1 MKKRDKIIISII
13 IIVALI
19 AALVV
24 LLFYLNSRNI
34 IKIGNDNKTKQDE
47 QIQEEVS
54 IVQKQAKEKYPSF
67 KWVSDG
73 NIAKVEVSIEDGKVI
88 LNNGTKTDVKFDKGT
103 PKYASAVINGGVLK
117 EIFVITTDGALY
129 ITKSDVTGYNAG
141 DKFEIVNLGEKVI
154 DATYADGTD
163 MYYLLE
169 NGKLVTKDL
178 KEYVAFETKA
188 LEIQKQAKEKY
199 PSFKWVSDGNITKLQ
214 VGIEN
219 GNVYIIGNEATGSK
233 KYVKFDKGTPKYA
246 SAVIKGGM
254 LEGIFVITTD
264 GYLYFSSADGYGE
277 NGFEFEFEFHNLD
290 EKVIDATYADGTD
303 MYYLLEN
310 GKLVTKD
317 LKEYVAFETK
327 ALEIQ
332 KQAKEKYP
340 SFKWVSDGNITKL
353 QVGIENGNVYIIG
366 NEATGSKKYVKFD
379 KGTPKYAS
387 AVIKGGMLEGI
398 FVITTDGYLYFSSA
412 DGYGENGFEFEFEF
426 HNLDEKVID
435 ATYADGTDMYYLL
448 EDGTIVNSNGMLK

>member
-129 ITKSDVTGYNAG
+129 VTKSDVTGYNAG

-199 PSFKWVSDGNITKLQ
+199 PSFKWVSDGNITKIE
-214 VGIEN
+214 VSIEN
-219 GNVYIIGNEATGSK
+219 GKVILNNGTK
-233 KYVKFDKGTPKYA
+233 TDVKFDKGTPKYA
-246 SAVIKGGM
+246 SAVINGGV
-254 LEGIFVITTD
+254 LKEIFVITTD
-264 GYLYFSSADGYGE
+264 GALYVTKSDVTGYNAGDK
-277 NGFEFEFEFHNLD
+277 FEIVNLG

-340 SFKWVSDGNITKL
+340 SFKWVSDGNITKIE
-353 QVGIENGNVYIIG
+353 VSIENGKVILNNG
-366 NEATGSKKYVKFD
+366 TKTDVKFD

-387 AVIKGGMLEGI
+387 AVINGGVLKEI
-398 FVITTDGYLYFSSA
+398 FVITTDGALYITKS
-412 DGYGENGFEFEFEF
+412 DITGYNVGDKFEFV
-426 HNLDEKVID
+426 NLGKKVID

>member
-54 IVQKQAKEKYPSF
+54 IVQKQAKEKYPDF

-73 NIAKVEVSIEDGKVI
+73 NIAKFVEVIIEDGKVI

-117 EIFVITTDGALY
+117 EIFVITTDGDLY
-129 ITKSDVTGYNAG
+129 ITKSDITGYNAG
-141 DKFEIVNLGEKVI
+141 DKFEVVNLGEKVI

-163 MYYLLE
+163 MYYLLV

-178 KEYVAFETKA
+178 KEFVAFETKA
-188 LEIQKQAKEKY
+188 LEVQKQAKEKY
-199 PSFKWVSDGNITKLQ
+199 PSFKWVSDGNIAKFVEVIIEDGKVILNNGTK
-214 VGIEN
+214 
-219 GNVYIIGNEATGSK
+219 TD
-233 KYVKFDKGTPKYA
+233 VKFDKGTPKYA
-246 SAVIKGGM
+246 SAVINGGV
-254 LEGIFVITTD
+254 LKEIFVITTD
-264 GYLYFSSADGYGE
+264 GDLYITKSDITGYNAGDK
-277 NGFEFEFEFHNLD
+277 FEVVNLG

-303 MYYLLEN
+303 MYYLLVN

-317 LKEYVAFETK
+317 LKEFVAFETK
-327 ALEIQ
+327 ALEVQ

-448 EDGTIVNSNGMLK
+448 EDGTIVNSNGRLK

>member
-67 KWVSDG
+67 KCVSDG
-73 NIAKVEVSIEDGKVI
+73 NIAKVEVSIEDGKVILNNGTKTDVKFDKGTPKYASAVINGGVLKEIFVITTDGGLYITKSDVTGYNAGDKFEIVNLGEKVIDATYADGTYMYYLLENGKLVTKDLKEYVAFETKALEIQKQAKEKYPNFKWVSDGNITKIEVSIENGKVI

-141 DKFEIVNLGEKVI
+141 DKFEFVNLGEKVI

-199 PSFKWVSDGNITKLQ
+199 PNFKWVSDGNITKIE
-214 VGIEN
+214 VSIEN
-219 GNVYIIGNEATGSK
+219 GKVILNNGTK
-233 KYVKFDKGTPKYA
+233 TDVKFDKGTPKYA
-246 SAVIKGGM
+246 SAVINGGV
-254 LEGIFVITTD
+254 LKEIFVITTD
-264 GYLYFSSADGYGE
+264 GALYITKSDITGYNVGDK
-277 NGFEFEFEFHNLD
+277 FEFVNL
-290 EKVIDATYADGTD
+290 
-303 MYYLLEN
+303 
-310 GKLVTKD
+310 GK
-317 LKEYVAFETK
+317 
-327 ALEIQ
+327 
-332 KQAKEKYP
+332 
-340 SFKWVSDGNITKL
+340 
-353 QVGIENGNVYIIG
+353 
-366 NEATGSKKYVKFD
+366 
-379 KGTPKYAS
+379 
-387 AVIKGGMLEGI
+387 
-398 FVITTDGYLYFSSA
+398 
-412 DGYGENGFEFEFEF
+412 
-426 HNLDEKVID
+426 KVID

>member
-178 KEYVAFETKA
+178 KEFVAFETKA

-199 PSFKWVSDGNITKLQ
+199 PSFKWVSDGNIAKFVEVIIEDGKVILNNGTK
-214 VGIEN
+214 
-219 GNVYIIGNEATGSK
+219 TD
-233 KYVKFDKGTPKYA
+233 VKFDKGTPKYA
-246 SAVIKGGM
+246 SAVINGGV
-254 LEGIFVITTD
+254 LKEIFVITTD
-264 GYLYFSSADGYGE
+264 GALYITKSDVTGYNAGDK
-277 NGFEFEFEFHNLD
+277 FEIVNLG

-317 LKEYVAFETK
+317 LKEFVAFETK

-340 SFKWVSDGNITKL
+340 SFKWVSDGNIAKFVEVIIEDGKVILNNGTK
-353 QVGIENGNVYIIG
+353 
-366 NEATGSKKYVKFD
+366 TDVKFD

-387 AVIKGGMLEGI
+387 AVINGGVLKEI
-398 FVITTDGYLYFSSA
+398 FVITTDGALYITKS
-412 DGYGENGFEFEFEF
+412 DITGYNVGDKFEFV
-426 HNLDEKVID
+426 NLGKKVID
-435 ATYADGTDMYYLL
+435 ATYADGIDMYYLL
-448 EDGTIVNSNGMLK
+448 EDCTIVNSNGMLK

>member
-117 EIFVITTDGALY
+117 EIFVITTDGGLY

-199 PSFKWVSDGNITKLQ
+199 PNFKWVSDGNITKIE
-214 VGIEN
+214 VSIEN
-219 GNVYIIGNEATGSK
+219 GKVILNNGTK
-233 KYVKFDKGTPKYA
+233 TDVKFDKGTPKYA
-246 SAVIKGGM
+246 SAVINGGV
-254 LEGIFVITTD
+254 LKEIFVITTD
-264 GYLYFSSADGYGE
+264 GALYITKSDITGYNVGDK
-277 NGFEFEFEFHNLD
+277 FEFVNLGK
-290 EKVIDATYADGTD
+290 KVIDATYADGTD

-340 SFKWVSDGNITKL
+340 NFKWVSDGNITKIE
-353 QVGIENGNVYIIG
+353 VSIENGKVILNNG
-366 NEATGSKKYVKFD
+366 TKTDVKFD

-387 AVIKGGMLEGI
+387 AVINGGVLKEI
-398 FVITTDGYLYFSSA
+398 FVITTDGALYITKS
-412 DGYGENGFEFEFEF
+412 DITGYNVGDKFEFV
-426 HNLDEKVID
+426 NLGKKVID

>member
-141 DKFEIVNLGEKVI
+141 DKFEFVNLGEKVI

-199 PSFKWVSDGNITKLQ
+199 PSFKWVSDGNITKIE
-214 VGIEN
+214 VSIEN
-219 GNVYIIGNEATGSK
+219 GKVILNNGTK
-233 KYVKFDKGTPKYA
+233 TDVKFDKGTPKYA
-246 SAVIKGGM
+246 SAVINGGV
-254 LEGIFVITTD
+254 LKEIFVITTD
-264 GYLYFSSADGYGE
+264 GALYITKSDVTGYNAGDK
-277 NGFEFEFEFHNLD
+277 FEFVNLG

-340 SFKWVSDGNITKL
+340 SFKWVSDGNITKIE
-353 QVGIENGNVYIIG
+353 VSIENGKVILNNG
-366 NEATGSKKYVKFD
+366 TKTDVKFD

-387 AVIKGGMLEGI
+387 AVINGGVLKEI
-398 FVITTDGYLYFSSA
+398 FVITTDGALYITKS
-412 DGYGENGFEFEFEF
+412 DVTGYNAGDKFEFV
-426 HNLDEKVID
+426 NLGEKVID

>member
-117 EIFVITTDGALY
+117 EIFVITTDGGLY

-199 PSFKWVSDGNITKLQ
+199 PSFKWVSDGNITKIE
-214 VGIEN
+214 VSIEN
-219 GNVYIIGNEATGSK
+219 GKVILNNGTK
-233 KYVKFDKGTPKYA
+233 TDVKFDKGTPKYA
-246 SAVIKGGM
+246 SAVINGGV
-254 LEGIFVITTD
+254 LKEIFVITTD
-264 GYLYFSSADGYGE
+264 GALYITKSDVTGYNAGDK
-277 NGFEFEFEFHNLD
+277 FEFVNLG

-340 SFKWVSDGNITKL
+340 SFKWVSDGNITKIE
-353 QVGIENGNVYIIG
+353 VSIENGKVILNNG
-366 NEATGSKKYVKFD
+366 TKTDVKFD

-387 AVIKGGMLEGI
+387 AVINGGVLKEI
-398 FVITTDGYLYFSSA
+398 FVITTDGALYITKS
-412 DGYGENGFEFEFEF
+412 DITGYNVGDKFEFV
-426 HNLDEKVID
+426 NLGKKVID

>member
-129 ITKSDVTGYNAG
+129 ITKSDITGYNVG
-141 DKFEIVNLGEKVI
+141 DKFEFVNLGEKVI

-199 PSFKWVSDGNITKLQ
+199 PGFKWVSDGNITK
-214 VGIEN
+214 IEVSIEDGKVILNN
-219 GNVYIIGNEATGSK
+219 GTK
-233 KYVKFDKGTPKYA
+233 TDVKFDKGTPKYA
-246 SAVIKGGM
+246 SAVINGGV
-254 LEGIFVITTD
+254 LKEIFVITTD
-264 GYLYFSSADGYGE
+264 GALYITKSDITGYNVGDK
-277 NGFEFEFEFHNLD
+277 FEFVNLG

-340 SFKWVSDGNITKL
+340 GFKWVSDGNITK
-353 QVGIENGNVYIIG
+353 IEVSIEDGKVILNNG
-366 NEATGSKKYVKFD
+366 TKTDVKFD

-387 AVIKGGMLEGI
+387 AVINGGVLKEI
-398 FVITTDGYLYFSSA
+398 FVITTDGALYITKS
-412 DGYGENGFEFEFEF
+412 DITGYNVGDKFEFV
-426 HNLDEKVID
+426 NLGEKVID

>member
-73 NIAKVEVSIEDGKVI
+73 NISKVEVSIEDGKVI

-199 PSFKWVSDGNITKLQ
+199 PSFKWVSDGNITK
-214 VGIEN
+214 IEVSIEDGKVILNN
-219 GNVYIIGNEATGSK
+219 GTK
-233 KYVKFDKGTPKYA
+233 TDVKFDKGTPKYA
-246 SAVIKGGM
+246 SAVINGGV
-254 LEGIFVITTD
+254 LKEIFVITTD
-264 GYLYFSSADGYGE
+264 GALYITKSDVTGYNAGDK
-277 NGFEFEFEFHNLD
+277 FEFVNLG
-290 EKVIDATYADGTD
+290 EKVIDATYADGTY

-340 SFKWVSDGNITKL
+340 SFKWVSDGNITK
-353 QVGIENGNVYIIG
+353 IEVSIEDGKVILNNG
-366 NEATGSKKYVKFD
+366 TKTDVKFD

-387 AVIKGGMLEGI
+387 AVINGGVLKEI
-398 FVITTDGYLYFSSA
+398 FVITTDGALYITKS
-412 DGYGENGFEFEFEF
+412 DITGYNVGDKFEFV
-426 HNLDEKVID
+426 NLGKKVID

>member
-199 PSFKWVSDGNITKLQ
+199 PSFKWVSDGNITK
-214 VGIEN
+214 IEVSIEDGKVILNN
-219 GNVYIIGNEATGSK
+219 GTK
-233 KYVKFDKGTPKYA
+233 TDVKFDKGTPKYA
-246 SAVIKGGM
+246 SAVINGGV
-254 LEGIFVITTD
+254 LKEIFVITTD
-264 GYLYFSSADGYGE
+264 GALYITKSDVTGYNAGDK
-277 NGFEFEFEFHNLD
+277 FEIVNLG

-340 SFKWVSDGNITKL
+340 NFKWVSDGNITKIE
-353 QVGIENGNVYIIG
+353 VSIENGKVILNNG
-366 NEATGSKKYVKFD
+366 TKTDVKFD

-387 AVIKGGMLEGI
+387 AVINGGVLKEI
-398 FVITTDGYLYFSSA
+398 FVITTDGALYITKS
-412 DGYGENGFEFEFEF
+412 DITGYNVGDKFEFV
-426 HNLDEKVID
+426 NLGKKVID

>member
-1 MKKRDKIIISII
+1 M
-13 IIVALI
+13 ALI

-117 EIFVITTDGALY
+117 EIFVITTDGGLY

-199 PSFKWVSDGNITKLQ
+199 PSFKWVSDGNITKIE
-214 VGIEN
+214 VSIEN
-219 GNVYIIGNEATGSK
+219 GKVILNNGTK
-233 KYVKFDKGTPKYA
+233 TDVKFDKGTPKYA
-246 SAVIKGGM
+246 SAVINGGV
-254 LEGIFVITTD
+254 LKEIFVITTD
-264 GYLYFSSADGYGE
+264 GGLYITKSDVTGYNAGDK
-277 NGFEFEFEFHNLD
+277 FEIVNLG

-340 SFKWVSDGNITKL
+340 SFKWVSDGNITKIE
-353 QVGIENGNVYIIG
+353 VSIENGKVILNNG
-366 NEATGSKKYVKFD
+366 TKTDVKFD

-387 AVIKGGMLEGI
+387 AVINGGVLKEI
-398 FVITTDGYLYFSSA
+398 FVITTDGGLYITKS
-412 DGYGENGFEFEFEF
+412 DVTGYNAGDKFEIV
-426 HNLDEKVID
+426 NLGEKVID

>member
-117 EIFVITTDGALY
+117 EIFVITTDGGLY

-199 PSFKWVSDGNITKLQ
+199 PSFKWVSDGNITKIE
-214 VGIEN
+214 VSIEN
-219 GNVYIIGNEATGSK
+219 GKVILNNGTK
-233 KYVKFDKGTPKYA
+233 TDVKFDKGTPKYA
-246 SAVIKGGM
+246 SAVINGGV
-254 LEGIFVITTD
+254 LKEIFVITTD
-264 GYLYFSSADGYGE
+264 GALYITKSDITGYNVGDK
-277 NGFEFEFEFHNLD
+277 FEFVNLGK
-290 EKVIDATYADGTD
+290 KVIDATYADGTD

-340 SFKWVSDGNITKL
+340 SFKWVSDGNITKIE
-353 QVGIENGNVYIIG
+353 VSIENGKVILNNG
-366 NEATGSKKYVKFD
+366 TKTDVKFD

-387 AVIKGGMLEGI
+387 AVINGGVLKEI
-398 FVITTDGYLYFSSA
+398 FVITTDGALYITKS
-412 DGYGENGFEFEFEF
+412 DITGYNVGDKFEFV
-426 HNLDEKVID
+426 NLGKKVID

>member
-141 DKFEIVNLGEKVI
+141 NKFEFVNLGEKVI
-154 DATYADGTD
+154 DATYVDGTD

-199 PSFKWVSDGNITKLQ
+199 PNFKWVSDGNITKIE
-214 VGIEN
+214 VSIEN
-219 GNVYIIGNEATGSK
+219 GKVILNNGTK
-233 KYVKFDKGTPKYA
+233 TDVKFDKGTPKYA
-246 SAVIKGGM
+246 SAVINGGV
-254 LEGIFVITTD
+254 LKEIFVITTD
-264 GYLYFSSADGYGE
+264 GALYITKSDVTGYNAG
-277 NGFEFEFEFHNLD
+277 NKFEFVNLG
-290 EKVIDATYADGTD
+290 EKVIDATYVDGTD

-340 SFKWVSDGNITKL
+340 NFKWVSDGNITKIE
-353 QVGIENGNVYIIG
+353 VSIENGKVILNNG
-366 NEATGSKKYVKFD
+366 TKTDVKFD

-387 AVIKGGMLEGI
+387 AVINGGVLKEI
-398 FVITTDGYLYFSSA
+398 FVITTDGALYITKS
-412 DGYGENGFEFEFEF
+412 DITGYNVGDKFEFV
-426 HNLDEKVID
+426 NLGKKVID

>member
-73 NIAKVEVSIEDGKVI
+73 NITKIEVSIEDGKVI
-88 LNNGTKTDVKFDKGT
+88 LNNGTKTDVKFDKGI

-117 EIFVITTDGALY
+117 EIFVITTDGGLY

-199 PSFKWVSDGNITKLQ
+199 PSFKWVSDGNITK
-214 VGIEN
+214 IEVSIEDGKVILNN
-219 GNVYIIGNEATGSK
+219 GTK
-233 KYVKFDKGTPKYA
+233 TDVKFDKGIPKYA
-246 SAVIKGGM
+246 SAVINGGV
-254 LEGIFVITTD
+254 LKEIFVITTD
-264 GYLYFSSADGYGE
+264 GGLYITKSDVTGYNAGDK
-277 NGFEFEFEFHNLD
+277 FEIVNLG

-340 SFKWVSDGNITKL
+340 SFKWVSDGNITK
-353 QVGIENGNVYIIG
+353 IEVSIEDGKVILNNG
-366 NEATGSKKYVKFD
+366 TKTDVKFD
-379 KGTPKYAS
+379 KGIPKYAS
-387 AVIKGGMLEGI
+387 AVINGGVLKEI
-398 FVITTDGYLYFSSA
+398 FVITTDGGLYITKS
-412 DGYGENGFEFEFEF
+412 DVTGYNAGDKFEIV
-426 HNLDEKVID
+426 NLGEKVID

>member
-199 PSFKWVSDGNITKLQ
+199 PNFKWVSDGNITKIE
-214 VGIEN
+214 VSIEN
-219 GNVYIIGNEATGSK
+219 GKVILNNGTK
-233 KYVKFDKGTPKYA
+233 TDVKFDKGTPKYA
-246 SAVIKGGM
+246 SAVINGGV
-254 LEGIFVITTD
+254 LKEIFVITTD
-264 GYLYFSSADGYGE
+264 GALYITKSDITGYNAGDK
-277 NGFEFEFEFHNLD
+277 FEIVNLG

-340 SFKWVSDGNITKL
+340 NFKWVSDGNITKIE
-353 QVGIENGNVYIIG
+353 VSIENGKVILNNG
-366 NEATGSKKYVKFD
+366 TKTDVKFD

-387 AVIKGGMLEGI
+387 AVINGGVLKEI
-398 FVITTDGYLYFSSA
+398 FVITTDGALYITKS
-412 DGYGENGFEFEFEF
+412 DITGYNAGDKFEFV
-426 HNLDEKVID
+426 NLGEKVID

>member
-117 EIFVITTDGALY
+117 EIFVITTDGGLY

-154 DATYADGTD
+154 DATYADGTY

-199 PSFKWVSDGNITKLQ
+199 PSFKWVSDGNITKIE
-214 VGIEN
+214 VSIEN
-219 GNVYIIGNEATGSK
+219 GKVILNNGTK
-233 KYVKFDKGTPKYA
+233 TDVKFDKGTPKYA
-246 SAVIKGGM
+246 SAVINGGV
-254 LEGIFVITTD
+254 LKEIFVITTD
-264 GYLYFSSADGYGE
+264 GALYITKSDITGYNVGDK
-277 NGFEFEFEFHNLD
+277 FEFVNL
-290 EKVIDATYADGTD
+290 
-303 MYYLLEN
+303 
-310 GKLVTKD
+310 GK
-317 LKEYVAFETK
+317 
-327 ALEIQ
+327 
-332 KQAKEKYP
+332 
-340 SFKWVSDGNITKL
+340 
-353 QVGIENGNVYIIG
+353 
-366 NEATGSKKYVKFD
+366 
-379 KGTPKYAS
+379 
-387 AVIKGGMLEGI
+387 
-398 FVITTDGYLYFSSA
+398 
-412 DGYGENGFEFEFEF
+412 
-426 HNLDEKVID
+426 KVID

>member
-103 PKYASAVINGGVLK
+103 PKYASVVINGGVLK

-129 ITKSDVTGYNAG
+129 ITKSDITGYNVG
-141 DKFEIVNLGEKVI
+141 DKFEFVNLGEKVI

-199 PSFKWVSDGNITKLQ
+199 PGFKWVSDGNITK
-214 VGIEN
+214 IEVSIEDGKVILNN
-219 GNVYIIGNEATGSK
+219 GTK
-233 KYVKFDKGTPKYA
+233 TDVKFDKGTPKYA
-246 SAVIKGGM
+246 SVVINGGV
-254 LEGIFVITTD
+254 LKEIFVITTD
-264 GYLYFSSADGYGE
+264 GALYITKSDITGYNVGDK
-277 NGFEFEFEFHNLD
+277 FEFVNLG

-340 SFKWVSDGNITKL
+340 GFKWVSDGNITK
-353 QVGIENGNVYIIG
+353 IEVSIEDGKVILNNG
-366 NEATGSKKYVKFD
+366 TKTDVKFD

-387 AVIKGGMLEGI
+387 VVINGGVLKEI
-398 FVITTDGYLYFSSA
+398 FVITTDGALYITKS
-412 DGYGENGFEFEFEF
+412 DITGYNVGDKFEFV
-426 HNLDEKVID
+426 NLGEKVID

>member
-141 DKFEIVNLGEKVI
+141 DKFEVVNLGEKVI

-178 KEYVAFETKA
+178 KEFVAFETKA

-199 PSFKWVSDGNITKLQ
+199 PSFKWVSDGNIAKFVEVIIEDGKVILNNGTK
-214 VGIEN
+214 
-219 GNVYIIGNEATGSK
+219 TD
-233 KYVKFDKGTPKYA
+233 VKFDKGTPKYA
-246 SAVIKGGM
+246 SAVINGGV
-254 LEGIFVITTD
+254 LKEIFVITTD
-264 GYLYFSSADGYGE
+264 GALYITKSDITGYNVGDK
-277 NGFEFEFEFHNLD
+277 FEFVNLGK
-290 EKVIDATYADGTD
+290 KVIDATYADG
-303 MYYLLEN
+303 
-310 GKLVTKD
+310 
-317 LKEYVAFETK
+317 
-327 ALEIQ
+327 I
-332 KQAKEKYP
+332 
-340 SFKWVSDGNITKL
+340 
-353 QVGIENGNVYIIG
+353 
-366 NEATGSKKYVKFD
+366 
-379 KGTPKYAS
+379 
-387 AVIKGGMLEGI
+387 
-398 FVITTDGYLYFSSA
+398 
-412 DGYGENGFEFEFEF
+412 
-426 HNLDEKVID
+426 
-435 ATYADGTDMYYLL
+435 DMYYLL
-448 EDGTIVNSNGMLK
+448 EDCTIVNSNGMLK

>member
-199 PSFKWVSDGNITKLQ
+199 PSFKWVSDGNITK
-214 VGIEN
+214 IEVSIEDGKVILNN
-219 GNVYIIGNEATGSK
+219 GTK
-233 KYVKFDKGTPKYA
+233 TDVKFDKGTPKYA
-246 SAVIKGGM
+246 SAVINGGV
-254 LEGIFVITTD
+254 LKEIFVITTD
-264 GYLYFSSADGYGE
+264 GALYITKSDVTGYNAGDK
-277 NGFEFEFEFHNLD
+277 FEIVNLG

-340 SFKWVSDGNITKL
+340 SFKWVSDGNITK
-353 QVGIENGNVYIIG
+353 IEVSIEDGKVILNNG
-366 NEATGSKKYVKFD
+366 TKTDVKFD

-387 AVIKGGMLEGI
+387 AVINGGVLKEI
-398 FVITTDGYLYFSSA
+398 FVITTDGALYITKS
-412 DGYGENGFEFEFEF
+412 DITGYNVGDKFEFV
-426 HNLDEKVID
+426 NLGKKVID

>member
-199 PSFKWVSDGNITKLQ
+199 PSFKWVSDGNITK
-214 VGIEN
+214 IEVSIEDGKVILNN
-219 GNVYIIGNEATGSK
+219 GTK
-233 KYVKFDKGTPKYA
+233 TDVKFDKGTPKYA
-246 SAVIKGGM
+246 SAVINGGV
-254 LEGIFVITTD
+254 LKEIFVITTD
-264 GYLYFSSADGYGE
+264 GALYITKSDVTGYNAGDK
-277 NGFEFEFEFHNLD
+277 FEFVNLG

-340 SFKWVSDGNITKL
+340 NFKWVSDGNITKIE
-353 QVGIENGNVYIIG
+353 VSIENGKVILNNG
-366 NEATGSKKYVKFD
+366 TKTDVKFD

-387 AVIKGGMLEGI
+387 AVINGGVLKEI
-398 FVITTDGYLYFSSA
+398 FVITTDGALYITKS
-412 DGYGENGFEFEFEF
+412 DITGYNVGDKFEFV
-426 HNLDEKVID
+426 NLGKKVID

>member
-117 EIFVITTDGALY
+117 EIFVITTDGGLY

-199 PSFKWVSDGNITKLQ
+199 PSFKWVSDGNITK
-214 VGIEN
+214 IEVSIEDGKVILNN
-219 GNVYIIGNEATGSK
+219 GTK
-233 KYVKFDKGTPKYA
+233 TDVKFDKGTPKYA
-246 SAVIKGGM
+246 SAVINGGV
-254 LEGIFVITTD
+254 LKEIFVITTD
-264 GYLYFSSADGYGE
+264 GALYITKSDVTGYNAGDK
-277 NGFEFEFEFHNLD
+277 FEFVNLG
-290 EKVIDATYADGTD
+290 EKVIDATYADGTY

-340 SFKWVSDGNITKL
+340 SFKWVSDGNITK
-353 QVGIENGNVYIIG
+353 IEVSIEDGKVILNNG
-366 NEATGSKKYVKFD
+366 TKTDVKFN

-387 AVIKGGMLEGI
+387 AVINGGVLKEI
-398 FVITTDGYLYFSSA
+398 FVITTDGALYITKS
-412 DGYGENGFEFEFEF
+412 DITGYNVGDKFEFV
-426 HNLDEKVID
+426 NLGKKVID

>member
-199 PSFKWVSDGNITKLQ
+199 PSFKWVSDGNITKIE
-214 VGIEN
+214 VSIEN
-219 GNVYIIGNEATGSK
+219 GKVILNNGTK
-233 KYVKFDKGTPKYA
+233 TDVKFDKGTPKYA
-246 SAVIKGGM
+246 SAVINGGV
-254 LEGIFVITTD
+254 LKEIFVITTD
-264 GYLYFSSADGYGE
+264 GALYITKSDVTGYNAGDK
-277 NGFEFEFEFHNLD
+277 FEIVNLG

-340 SFKWVSDGNITKL
+340 SFKWVSDGNITKIE
-353 QVGIENGNVYIIG
+353 VSIENGKVILNNG
-366 NEATGSKKYVKFD
+366 TKTDVKFD

-387 AVIKGGMLEGI
+387 AVINGGVLKEI
-398 FVITTDGYLYFSSA
+398 FVITTDGALYITKS
-412 DGYGENGFEFEFEF
+412 DVTGYNAGDKFEIV
-426 HNLDEKVID
+426 NLGEKVID

>member
-73 NIAKVEVSIEDGKVI
+73 NITKIEVSIEDGKVI

-117 EIFVITTDGALY
+117 EIFVITTDGGLY

-199 PSFKWVSDGNITKLQ
+199 PSFKWVSDGNITK
-214 VGIEN
+214 IEVSIEDGKVILNN
-219 GNVYIIGNEATGSK
+219 GTK
-233 KYVKFDKGTPKYA
+233 TDVKFDKGTPKYA
-246 SAVIKGGM
+246 SAVINGGV
-254 LEGIFVITTD
+254 LKEIFVITTD
-264 GYLYFSSADGYGE
+264 GGLYITKSDVTGYNAGDK
-277 NGFEFEFEFHNLD
+277 FEIVNLG

-340 SFKWVSDGNITKL
+340 SFKWVSDGNITK
-353 QVGIENGNVYIIG
+353 IEVSIEDGKVILNNG
-366 NEATGSKKYVKFD
+366 TKTDVKFD

-387 AVIKGGMLEGI
+387 AVINGGVLKEI
-398 FVITTDGYLYFSSA
+398 FVITTDGGLYITKS
-412 DGYGENGFEFEFEF
+412 DVTGYNAGDKFEIV
-426 HNLDEKVID
+426 NLGEKVID

>member
-88 LNNGTKTDVKFDKGT
+88 LNNGTKTDIKFDKGT

-129 ITKSDVTGYNAG
+129 ITKSDITGYNAG
-141 DKFEIVNLGEKVI
+141 DKFEFVNLGEKVI

-199 PSFKWVSDGNITKLQ
+199 PNFKWVSDGNITKIE
-214 VGIEN
+214 VIIEN
-219 GNVYIIGNEATGSK
+219 GKVILNNGTK
-233 KYVKFDKGTPKYA
+233 TDVKFDKGTPKYA
-246 SAVIKGGM
+246 SAVINGGV
-254 LEGIFVITTD
+254 LKEIFVITTD
-264 GYLYFSSADGYGE
+264 GALYITKSDITGYNAGDK
-277 NGFEFEFEFHNLD
+277 FEFVNLG

-340 SFKWVSDGNITKL
+340 NFKWVSDGNITKIE
-353 QVGIENGNVYIIG
+353 VIIENGKVILNNG
-366 NEATGSKKYVKFD
+366 TKTDVKFD

-387 AVIKGGMLEGI
+387 AVINGGVLKEI
-398 FVITTDGYLYFSSA
+398 FVITTDGALYITKS
-412 DGYGENGFEFEFEF
+412 DITGYNAGDKFEFV
-426 HNLDEKVID
+426 NLGEKVID

>member
-141 DKFEIVNLGEKVI
+141 DKFEVVNLGEKVI

-178 KEYVAFETKA
+178 KEFVAFETKA
-188 LEIQKQAKEKY
+188 LEVQKQAKEKY
-199 PSFKWVSDGNITKLQ
+199 PDFKWVSDGNIAKFVEVIIEDGKVILNNGTK
-214 VGIEN
+214 
-219 GNVYIIGNEATGSK
+219 TD
-233 KYVKFDKGTPKYA
+233 VKFDKGTPKYA
-246 SAVIKGGM
+246 SAVINGGV
-254 LEGIFVITTD
+254 LKEIFVITTD
-264 GYLYFSSADGYGE
+264 GALYITKSDVTGYNAGDK
-277 NGFEFEFEFHNLD
+277 FEVVNLG

-317 LKEYVAFETK
+317 LKEFVAFETK
-327 ALEIQ
+327 ALEVQ

-340 SFKWVSDGNITKL
+340 DFKWVSDGNIAKFVEVIIEDGKVILNNGTK
-353 QVGIENGNVYIIG
+353 
-366 NEATGSKKYVKFD
+366 TDVKFD

-387 AVIKGGMLEGI
+387 AVINGGVLKEI
-398 FVITTDGYLYFSSA
+398 FVITTDGALYITKS
-412 DGYGENGFEFEFEF
+412 DITGYNVGDKFEFV
-426 HNLDEKVID
+426 NLGKKVID
-435 ATYADGTDMYYLL
+435 ATYADGIDMYYLL
-448 EDGTIVNSNGMLK
+448 EDCTIVNSNGMLK

>member
-117 EIFVITTDGALY
+117 EIFVITTDGGLY

-199 PSFKWVSDGNITKLQ
+199 PSFKWVSDGNITKIE
-214 VGIEN
+214 VSIEN
-219 GNVYIIGNEATGSK
+219 GKVILNNGTK
-233 KYVKFDKGTPKYA
+233 TDVKFDKGIPKYA
-246 SAVIKGGM
+246 SAVINGGV
-254 LEGIFVITTD
+254 LKEIFVITTD
-264 GYLYFSSADGYGE
+264 GGLYITKSDVTGYNAGDK
-277 NGFEFEFEFHNLD
+277 FEIVNLG

-340 SFKWVSDGNITKL
+340 SFKWVSDGNITKIE
-353 QVGIENGNVYIIG
+353 VSIENGKVILNNG
-366 NEATGSKKYVKFD
+366 TKTDVKFD
-379 KGTPKYAS
+379 KGIPKYAS
-387 AVIKGGMLEGI
+387 AVINGGVLKEI
-398 FVITTDGYLYFSSA
+398 FVITTDGGLYITKS
-412 DGYGENGFEFEFEF
+412 DVTGYNAGDKFEIV
-426 HNLDEKVID
+426 NLGEKVID

>member
-199 PSFKWVSDGNITKLQ
+199 PNFKWVSDGNITKIE
-214 VGIEN
+214 VSIEN
-219 GNVYIIGNEATGSK
+219 GKVILNNGTK
-233 KYVKFDKGTPKYA
+233 TDVKFDKGTPKYA
-246 SAVIKGGM
+246 SAVINGGV
-254 LEGIFVITTD
+254 LKEIFVITTD
-264 GYLYFSSADGYGE
+264 GALYITKSDVTGYNAGDK
-277 NGFEFEFEFHNLD
+277 FEIVNLG

-340 SFKWVSDGNITKL
+340 NFKWVSDGNITKIE
-353 QVGIENGNVYIIG
+353 VSIENGKVILNNG
-366 NEATGSKKYVKFD
+366 TKTDVKFD

-387 AVIKGGMLEGI
+387 AVINGGVLKEI
-398 FVITTDGYLYFSSA
+398 FVITTDGALYITKS
-412 DGYGENGFEFEFEF
+412 DITGYNVGDKFEFV
-426 HNLDEKVID
+426 NLGKKVID

>member
-73 NIAKVEVSIEDGKVI
+73 NITKIEVSIENGKVI

-141 DKFEIVNLGEKVI
+141 DKFEFVNLGEKVI

-199 PSFKWVSDGNITKLQ
+199 PSFKWVSDGNITKIE
-214 VGIEN
+214 VSIEN
-219 GNVYIIGNEATGSK
+219 GKVILNNGTK
-233 KYVKFDKGTPKYA
+233 TDVKFDKGTPKYA
-246 SAVIKGGM
+246 SAVINGGV
-254 LEGIFVITTD
+254 LKEIFVITTD
-264 GYLYFSSADGYGE
+264 GALYITKSDVTGYNAGDK
-277 NGFEFEFEFHNLD
+277 FEFVNLG

-340 SFKWVSDGNITKL
+340 SFKWVSDGNITKIE
-353 QVGIENGNVYIIG
+353 VSIENGKVILNNG
-366 NEATGSKKYVKFD
+366 TKTDVKFD

-387 AVIKGGMLEGI
+387 AVINGGVLKEI
-398 FVITTDGYLYFSSA
+398 FVITTDGALYITKS
-412 DGYGENGFEFEFEF
+412 DVTGYNAGDKFEFVNLGEN
-426 HNLDEKVID
+426 VID

>member
-117 EIFVITTDGALY
+117 EIFVITTDGGLYITKSDVTGYNAGDKFEIVNLGEKVIDATYADGTYMYYLLENGKLVTKDLKEYVAFETKALEIQKQAKEKYPNFKWVSDGNITKIEVSIENGKVILNNGTKTDVKFDKGTPKYASAVINGGVLKEIFVITTDGALY

-141 DKFEIVNLGEKVI
+141 DKFEFVNLGEKVI

-199 PSFKWVSDGNITKLQ
+199 PNFKWVSDGNITKIE
-214 VGIEN
+214 VSIEN
-219 GNVYIIGNEATGSK
+219 GKVILNNGTK
-233 KYVKFDKGTPKYA
+233 TDVKFDKGTPKYA
-246 SAVIKGGM
+246 SAVINGGV
-254 LEGIFVITTD
+254 LKEIFVITTD
-264 GYLYFSSADGYGE
+264 GALYITKSDITGYNVGDK
-277 NGFEFEFEFHNLD
+277 FEFVNL
-290 EKVIDATYADGTD
+290 
-303 MYYLLEN
+303 
-310 GKLVTKD
+310 GK
-317 LKEYVAFETK
+317 
-327 ALEIQ
+327 
-332 KQAKEKYP
+332 
-340 SFKWVSDGNITKL
+340 
-353 QVGIENGNVYIIG
+353 
-366 NEATGSKKYVKFD
+366 
-379 KGTPKYAS
+379 
-387 AVIKGGMLEGI
+387 
-398 FVITTDGYLYFSSA
+398 
-412 DGYGENGFEFEFEF
+412 
-426 HNLDEKVID
+426 KVID

>member
-117 EIFVITTDGALY
+117 EIFVITTDGVLY

-199 PSFKWVSDGNITKLQ
+199 PSFKWVSDGNITK
-214 VGIEN
+214 IEVSIEDGKVILNN
-219 GNVYIIGNEATGSK
+219 GTK
-233 KYVKFDKGTPKYA
+233 TDVKFDKGTPKYA
-246 SAVIKGGM
+246 SAVINGGV
-254 LEGIFVITTD
+254 LKEIFVITTD
-264 GYLYFSSADGYGE
+264 GALYITKSDVTGYNAGDK
-277 NGFEFEFEFHNLD
+277 FEFVNLG
-290 EKVIDATYADGTD
+290 EKVIDATYADGTY

-340 SFKWVSDGNITKL
+340 SFKWVSDGNITK
-353 QVGIENGNVYIIG
+353 IEVSIEDGKVILNNG
-366 NEATGSKKYVKFD
+366 TKTDVKFD

-387 AVIKGGMLEGI
+387 AVINGGVLKEI
-398 FVITTDGYLYFSSA
+398 FVITTDGALYITKS
-412 DGYGENGFEFEFEF
+412 DITGYNVGDKFEFV
-426 HNLDEKVID
+426 NLGKKVID

>member
-199 PSFKWVSDGNITKLQ
+199 PNFKWVSDGNITK
-214 VGIEN
+214 IEVSIEDGKVILNN
-219 GNVYIIGNEATGSK
+219 GTK
-233 KYVKFDKGTPKYA
+233 TDVKFDKGTPKYA
-246 SAVIKGGM
+246 SAVINGGV
-254 LEGIFVITTD
+254 LKEIFVITTD
-264 GYLYFSSADGYGE
+264 GALYITKSDVTGYNAGDK
-277 NGFEFEFEFHNLD
+277 FEIVNLG

-340 SFKWVSDGNITKL
+340 NFKWVSDGNITK
-353 QVGIENGNVYIIG
+353 IEVSIEDGKVILNNG
-366 NEATGSKKYVKFD
+366 TKTDVKFD

-387 AVIKGGMLEGI
+387 AVINGGVLKEI
-398 FVITTDGYLYFSSA
+398 FVITTDGALYITKS
-412 DGYGENGFEFEFEF
+412 DVTGYNAGDKFEIV
-426 HNLDEKVID
+426 NLGEKVID

>member
-73 NIAKVEVSIEDGKVI
+73 NISKVEVSIEDGKVI

-178 KEYVAFETKA
+178 KEYVAFETKV

-199 PSFKWVSDGNITKLQ
+199 PSFKWVSDGNITK
-214 VGIEN
+214 IEVSIEDGKVILNN
-219 GNVYIIGNEATGSK
+219 GTK
-233 KYVKFDKGTPKYA
+233 TDVKFDKGTPKYA
-246 SAVIKGGM
+246 SAVINGGV
-254 LEGIFVITTD
+254 LKEIFVITTD
-264 GYLYFSSADGYGE
+264 GDLYITKSDVTGYNAGDK
-277 NGFEFEFEFHNLD
+277 FEIVNLG

-340 SFKWVSDGNITKL
+340 SFKWVSDGNITKIE
-353 QVGIENGNVYIIG
+353 VSIENGKVILN
-366 NEATGSKKYVKFD
+366 NGSKTDVKFD

-387 AVIKGGMLEGI
+387 AVINGGVLKEI
-398 FVITTDGYLYFSSA
+398 FVITTDGALYITKS
-412 DGYGENGFEFEFEF
+412 DITGYNVGDKFEFV
-426 HNLDEKVID
+426 NLGKKVID

>member
-141 DKFEIVNLGEKVI
+141 DKFEFVNLGEKVI

-199 PSFKWVSDGNITKLQ
+199 PSFKGVSDGNITK
-214 VGIEN
+214 IEVSIEDGKVILNN
-219 GNVYIIGNEATGSK
+219 GTK
-233 KYVKFDKGTPKYA
+233 TDVKFDKGTPKYA
-246 SAVIKGGM
+246 SAVINGGV
-254 LEGIFVITTD
+254 LKEIFVITTD
-264 GYLYFSSADGYGE
+264 GALYITKSDVTGYNAGDK
-277 NGFEFEFEFHNLD
+277 FEFVNLG

-340 SFKWVSDGNITKL
+340 NFKWVSDGNITKIE
-353 QVGIENGNVYIIG
+353 VSIENGKVILNNG
-366 NEATGSKKYVKFD
+366 TKTDVKFD

-387 AVIKGGMLEGI
+387 AVINGGVLKEI
-398 FVITTDGYLYFSSA
+398 FVITTDGALYITKS
-412 DGYGENGFEFEFEF
+412 DITGYNVGDKFEFV
-426 HNLDEKVID
+426 NLGKKVID

>member
-129 ITKSDVTGYNAG
+129 ITKSDITGYNAG
-141 DKFEIVNLGEKVI
+141 DKFEFVNLGEKVI

-199 PSFKWVSDGNITKLQ
+199 PSFKWVSDGNITKIE
-214 VGIEN
+214 VSIEN
-219 GNVYIIGNEATGSK
+219 GKVILNNGTK
-233 KYVKFDKGTPKYA
+233 TDVKFDKGTPKYA
-246 SAVIKGGM
+246 SAVINGGV
-254 LEGIFVITTD
+254 LKEIFVITTD
-264 GYLYFSSADGYGE
+264 GALYITKSDITGYNAGDK
-277 NGFEFEFEFHNLD
+277 FEFVNLG

-340 SFKWVSDGNITKL
+340 SFKWVSDGNITKIE
-353 QVGIENGNVYIIG
+353 VSIENGKVILNNG
-366 NEATGSKKYVKFD
+366 TKTDVKFD

-387 AVIKGGMLEGI
+387 AVINGGVLKEI
-398 FVITTDGYLYFSSA
+398 FVITTDGALYITKS
-412 DGYGENGFEFEFEF
+412 DITGYNAGDKFEFV
-426 HNLDEKVID
+426 NLGEKVID

>member
-73 NIAKVEVSIEDGKVI
+73 NIAKVEVSIEDGKVILNNGTKTDVKFDKGTPKYASAVINGGVLKEIFVITTDGGLYITKSDVTGYNAGDKFEIVNLGEKVIDATYADGTDMYYLLENGKLVTKDLKEYVAFETKALEIQKQAKEKYPSFKWVSDGNITKIEVSIENGKVI

-199 PSFKWVSDGNITKLQ
+199 PSFKWVSDGNITKIE
-214 VGIEN
+214 VSIEN
-219 GNVYIIGNEATGSK
+219 GKVILNNGTK
-233 KYVKFDKGTPKYA
+233 TDVKFDKGTPKYA
-246 SAVIKGGM
+246 SAVINGGV
-254 LEGIFVITTD
+254 LKEIFVITTD
-264 GYLYFSSADGYGE
+264 GALYITKSDITGYNVGDK
-277 NGFEFEFEFHNLD
+277 FEFVNL
-290 EKVIDATYADGTD
+290 
-303 MYYLLEN
+303 
-310 GKLVTKD
+310 GK
-317 LKEYVAFETK
+317 
-327 ALEIQ
+327 
-332 KQAKEKYP
+332 
-340 SFKWVSDGNITKL
+340 
-353 QVGIENGNVYIIG
+353 
-366 NEATGSKKYVKFD
+366 
-379 KGTPKYAS
+379 
-387 AVIKGGMLEGI
+387 
-398 FVITTDGYLYFSSA
+398 
-412 DGYGENGFEFEFEF
+412 
-426 HNLDEKVID
+426 KVID

>member
-117 EIFVITTDGALY
+117 EIFVITTDGGLY

-199 PSFKWVSDGNITKLQ
+199 PSFKWVSDGNITK
-214 VGIEN
+214 IEVSIEDGKVILN
-219 GNVYIIGNEATGSK
+219 NGSK
-233 KYVKFDKGTPKYA
+233 TDVKFDKGTPKYA
-246 SAVIKGGM
+246 SAVINGGV
-254 LEGIFVITTD
+254 LKEIFVITTD
-264 GYLYFSSADGYGE
+264 GALYITKSDVTGYNAGDK
-277 NGFEFEFEFHNLD
+277 FEFVNLG

-340 SFKWVSDGNITKL
+340 SFKWVSDGNITK
-353 QVGIENGNVYIIG
+353 IEVSIEDGKVILNN
-366 NEATGSKKYVKFD
+366 GSKTDVKFD

-387 AVIKGGMLEGI
+387 AVINGGVLKEI
-398 FVITTDGYLYFSSA
+398 FVITTDGALYITKS
-412 DGYGENGFEFEFEF
+412 DIIGYNVGDKFEFV
-426 HNLDEKVID
+426 NLGKKVID

>member
-117 EIFVITTDGALY
+117 EIFVITTDGGLY

-154 DATYADGTD
+154 DATYADGTY

-188 LEIQKQAKEKY
+188 LEIHKQAKEKY
-199 PSFKWVSDGNITKLQ
+199 PSFKWVSDGNITK
-214 VGIEN
+214 IEVSIEDGKVILN
-219 GNVYIIGNEATGSK
+219 NGSK
-233 KYVKFDKGTPKYA
+233 TDVKFDKGTPKYA
-246 SAVIKGGM
+246 SAVINGGV
-254 LEGIFVITTD
+254 LKEIFVITTD
-264 GYLYFSSADGYGE
+264 GALYITKSDVTGYNAGDK
-277 NGFEFEFEFHNLD
+277 FEFVNL
-290 EKVIDATYADGTD
+290 G
-303 MYYLLEN
+303 
-310 GKLVTKD
+310 
-317 LKEYVAFETK
+317 
-327 ALEIQ
+327 
-332 KQAKEKYP
+332 
-340 SFKWVSDGNITKL
+340 
-353 QVGIENGNVYIIG
+353 
-366 NEATGSKKYVKFD
+366 
-379 KGTPKYAS
+379 
-387 AVIKGGMLEGI
+387 
-398 FVITTDGYLYFSSA
+398 
-412 DGYGENGFEFEFEF
+412 
-426 HNLDEKVID
+426 EKVID

>member
-117 EIFVITTDGALY
+117 EIFVITTDGGLY

-199 PSFKWVSDGNITKLQ
+199 PSFKWVSDGNITKIE
-214 VGIEN
+214 VSIEN
-219 GNVYIIGNEATGSK
+219 GKVILNNGTK
-233 KYVKFDKGTPKYA
+233 TDVKFDKGIPKYA
-246 SAVIKGGM
+246 SAVINGGV
-254 LEGIFVITTD
+254 LKEIFVITTD
-264 GYLYFSSADGYGE
+264 GGLYITKSDVTGYNAGDK
-277 NGFEFEFEFHNLD
+277 FEIVNLG

-340 SFKWVSDGNITKL
+340 SFKWVSDGNITKIE
-353 QVGIENGNVYIIG
+353 VSIENGKVILNNG
-366 NEATGSKKYVKFD
+366 TKTDVKFD

-387 AVIKGGMLEGI
+387 AVINGGVLKEI
-398 FVITTDGYLYFSSA
+398 FVITTDGALYITKS
-412 DGYGENGFEFEFEF
+412 DITGYNVGDKFEFV
-426 HNLDEKVID
+426 NLGKKVID

>member
-117 EIFVITTDGALY
+117 EIFVITTDGGLY

-169 NGKLVTKDL
+169 DGKLVTKDL

-199 PSFKWVSDGNITKLQ
+199 PNFKWVSDGNITKIE
-214 VGIEN
+214 VSIEN
-219 GNVYIIGNEATGSK
+219 GKVILNNGTK
-233 KYVKFDKGTPKYA
+233 TDVKFDKGTPKYA
-246 SAVIKGGM
+246 SAVINGGV
-254 LEGIFVITTD
+254 LKEIFVITTD
-264 GYLYFSSADGYGE
+264 GALYITKSDVTGYNAGDK
-277 NGFEFEFEFHNLD
+277 FEFVNLG

-303 MYYLLEN
+303 MYYLLED

-340 SFKWVSDGNITKL
+340 NFKWVSDGNITKIE
-353 QVGIENGNVYIIG
+353 VSIENGKVILNNG
-366 NEATGSKKYVKFD
+366 TKTDVKFD

-387 AVIKGGMLEGI
+387 AVINGGVLKEI
-398 FVITTDGYLYFSSA
+398 FVITTDGALYITKS
-412 DGYGENGFEFEFEF
+412 DITGYNVGDKFEFV
-426 HNLDEKVID
+426 NLGKKVID

>member
-117 EIFVITTDGALY
+117 EIFVITTDGGLY

-199 PSFKWVSDGNITKLQ
+199 PSFKWVSDGNITK
-214 VGIEN
+214 IEVSIEDGKVILN
-219 GNVYIIGNEATGSK
+219 NGSK
-233 KYVKFDKGTPKYA
+233 TDVKFDKGTPKYA
-246 SAVIKGGM
+246 SAVINGGV
-254 LEGIFVITTD
+254 LKEIFVITTD
-264 GYLYFSSADGYGE
+264 GALYITKSDVTGYNAGDK
-277 NGFEFEFEFHNLD
+277 FEFVNLG

-340 SFKWVSDGNITKL
+340 SFKWVSDGNITK
-353 QVGIENGNVYIIG
+353 IEVSIEDGKVILNN
-366 NEATGSKKYVKFD
+366 GSKTDVKFD

-387 AVIKGGMLEGI
+387 AVINGGVLKEI
-398 FVITTDGYLYFSSA
+398 FVITTDGALYITKS
-412 DGYGENGFEFEFEF
+412 DITGYNVGDKFEFV
-426 HNLDEKVID
+426 NLGKKVID